1 MLTVTT
7 NAKERIKEALK
18 HTSNPEVAIRI
29 VPSSSEPNRLQL
41 VLDEEKEG
49 DQVVA
54 TEEGKKLLLIG
65 TDLAPV
71 LDEMVLDCQE
81 TPEGKSLITI
91 SKPDPST

>member
-1 MLTVTT
+1 MVTVTT

-18 HTSNPEVAIRI
+18 HTSIPEAAIRI

-41 VLDEEKEG
+41 VFDKEKEG

-65 TDLAPV
+65 TDLAPA
-71 LDEMVLDCQE
+71 LDEMVIDCQE
-81 TPEGKSLITI
+81 TPEGEALTI